1 MDSYIVRVYRN
12 SSNDLNEVA
21 GLVESVGTNE
31 KLAFRSFSDLVI
43 AVKQAIGGNDMS
55 VVNKE
60 SPTASVL
67 YKGGRGKAV

>member
-55 VVNKE
+55 VVSE
-60 SPTASVL
+60 EPPTASVL
-67 YKGGRGKAV
+67 